1 MKKINWWI
9 WERPASIFWI
19 YTAASSATYPLVKIY
34 GTCYANILYGFFK
47 NGIMRWMCELDQLVA
62 NGKKVIPI
70 FSKEGEFEKKE
81 ELRKEWEG
89 KLKAFYV
96 GIENTTLAEMND
108 EELLKLLNDFD
119 YTYREWWGVTQVA
132 ELVAYG
138 GEDILKE
145 TLTKDQFKKY
155 FSILVTP
162 TKRSYTNEEEDEIFK
177 IVKLAKENGIDDDK
191 VKDMVEKHAQK
202 YYWLQNNFHDTKRL
216 GDEYFVE
223 VVKKHLESGVDV
235 DKLRSDN
242 EKRLE
247 RVKKEKE
254 EIMNELDFDDKL
266 RKLVW
271 LIDEFCFLQDL
282 RKSIDMQA
290 NGYFADICKEVS
302 RRKDIDFDLLRCAV
316 PDQVRGLL
324 SGESL
329 PEEVLRNQKK
339 HCVIIFNDKDYS
351 SKVFGGEEAERK
363 EKEILGEDIDLRA
376 KTEIEGMCAS
386 TGRYIGKVRKILNA
400 RDVGR
405 LQEGE
410 VLVATMTSPDL
421 VTAMKKAGA
430 IVTDE
435 GGITSHAAIVSREL
449 GIPCIIGTKIATK
462 VLKEGDLVEIRA
474 NHGLIKIIQPEEG
487 D

>member
-1 MKKINWWI
+1 MKKVNWWI
-9 WERPASIFWI
+9 WERPASLFWT
-19 YTAASSATYPLVKIY
+19 YTAACSAAYPLVKIY
-34 GTCYANILYGFFK
+34 GTCYADRIYGFFR
-47 NGIMRWMCELDQLVA
+47 NGIVRWMCDMDQLVA
-62 NGKKVIPI
+62 NGKKVIPVL
-70 FSKEGEFEKKE
+70 SKEEEFEKKE
-81 ELRKEWEG
+81 VIRKDWEE
-89 KLKAFYV
+89 KLKAFYR
-96 GIENTTLAEMND
+96 GIENATLAEMD
-108 EELLKLLNDFD
+108 DAELLKLLNDFD

-145 TLTKDQFKKY
+145 RLTEDQFKEY

-162 TKRSYTNEEEDEIFK
+162 TKRSYTNEEEDEIFE
-177 IVKLAKENGIDDDK
+177 IVKLAKEKGIDE
-191 VKDMVEKHAQK
+191 VKNEIKKHARK
-202 YYWLQNNFHDTKRL
+202 YYWLQNNFHDTKIL
-216 GDEYFVE
+216 DDGYFID

-235 DKLRSDN
+235 DKLREDN

-271 LIDEFCFLQDL
+271 LIDEFCYLQDL

-290 NGYFADICKEVS
+290 NGYFADICREVS
-302 RRKDIDFDLLRCAV
+302 IRKEIDFDLLRCAV
-316 PDQVRGLL
+316 PDQIRALL
-324 SGESL
+324 SGKDLE
-329 PEEVLRNQKK
+329 EEVFRKQKE

-351 SKVFGGEEAERK
+351 SEVYGGKEAEEK

-386 TGRYIGKVRKILNA
+386 TGRYTGKVRKILNA
-400 RDVGR
+400 RDVGK

-449 GIPCIIGTKIATK
+449 GIPCVIGTKIATK
-462 VLKEGDLVEIRA
+462 VLKDGDLVEIKA
-474 NHGLIKIIQPEEG
+474 NHGLIKIIQKWEG